1 MIHCRYI
8 ILEKLRTLGTLHHS
22 SIKHADRE
30 AFFSEKKKTKKNKD
44 SHFHFIIGFLNDF
57 IHHFLNDFIT

>member
-8 ILEKLRTLGTLHHS
+8 ILEKLRTLRTLNHS

-30 AFFSEKKKTKKNKD
+30 AFFSEKKTRT
-44 SHFHFIIGFLNDF
+44 HIFTLLQDF
-57 IHHFLNDFIT
+57 

>member
-30 AFFSEKKKTKKNKD
+30 AFFSEKKQQKKTRT
-44 SHFHFIIGFLNDF
+44 HIFTL
-57 IHHFLNDFIT
+57 L

>member
-30 AFFSEKKKTKKNKD
+30 AFFSEKKNKD
-44 SHFHFIIGFLNDF
+44 SHFQFITGFLNDF